1 MSKFLLKP
9 YIFIGTFVT
18 AGITITTVY
27 TIINFSNS
35 EKLDVSSRQEER
47 WQEEVQQVDYSN
59 EIVEFK
65 NTEEKTETLKEK
77 NEWKENNSK
86 IITGNVAEVQE
97 KTLMQN
103 NTPNSVELENDNNN
117 QKGKV
122 ELLKEQAI
130 YLEQEKNN
138 IKAQI
143 QNLKY
148 ATPMFNIEGAN
159 IRIEELEQKINLTT
173 KENEKEFYRNSIEK
187 IKQQIEE
194 NKRYLENLEKLES
207 QLTEIENR
215 IKEIEDKIKEID
227 E

>member
-1 MSKFLLKP
+1 MKKFLLKP

-35 EKLDVSSRQEER
+35 KKLDVSTRQEEGG
-47 WQEEVQQVDYSN
+47 QEEVQQVDYSN

-65 NTEEKTETLKEK
+65 NTEEKAETLKEK

-117 QKGKV
+117 QKEKV
-122 ELLKEQAI
+122 ELLKEHVI

>member
-1 MSKFLLKP
+1 MKKFLLKP

-35 EKLDVSSRQEER
+35 KKLDVSTRQEEGG
-47 WQEEVQQVDYSN
+47 QEEVQQVDYSN

-117 QKGKV
+117 QKEKV
-122 ELLKEQAI
+122 ELLKEHVI